1 MEQPSGLRLA
11 DSVEIKMIYG
21 KKRCLAGQRFLLP
34 KGGFHLEVKINK
46 DIREYNEAVFFGM
59 SMRQC
64 VGAGLAVLAAVG
76 AYFGLHSR
84 MGTETVSWLCIL
96 AAAPFAALGF
106 VRYHGM
112 TCEQALWVW
121 LRSELLEPRRLT
133 ASQTN
138 NLHGNDMQNLLAE
151 KQADSLGKTSTQ
163 LWVERLQGRF
173 RKQKEVIRKDEN
185 PG

>member
-1 MEQPSGLRLA
+1 M
-11 DSVEIKMIYG
+11 
-21 KKRCLAGQRFLLP
+21 
-34 KGGFHLEVKINK
+34 EVKINK

-76 AYFGLHSR
+76 TYFGLHSR
-84 MGTETVSWLCIL
+84 VGTETVSWLCIL

>member
-1 MEQPSGLRLA
+1 M
-11 DSVEIKMIYG
+11 
-21 KKRCLAGQRFLLP
+21 
-34 KGGFHLEVKINK
+34 EVKINK

-76 AYFGLHSR
+76 TYFGLHSR
-84 MGTETVSWLCIL
+84 VGTETVSWLCIL
-96 AAAPFAALGF
+96 VAAPFAALGF

-121 LRSELLEPRRLT
+121 LRSELLEPKRLT

>member
-1 MEQPSGLRLA
+1 M
-11 DSVEIKMIYG
+11 
-21 KKRCLAGQRFLLP
+21 
-34 KGGFHLEVKINK
+34 EVKINK

-76 AYFGLHSR
+76 TYFGLHSR
-84 MGTETVSWLCIL
+84 VGTETVSWLCIL

-151 KQADSLGKTSTQ
+151 KQAESLGKTPTQ

>member
-1 MEQPSGLRLA
+1 M
-11 DSVEIKMIYG
+11 
-21 KKRCLAGQRFLLP
+21 
-34 KGGFHLEVKINK
+34 EVKINK

-76 AYFGLHSR
+76 VYFGFGSQV
-84 MGTETVSWLCIL
+84 GTETVSWLCIL

-133 ASQTN
+133 ASQVN
-138 NLHGNDMQNLLAE
+138 NLHWNDMQNILAE
-151 KQADSLGKTSTQ
+151 KQTESLGKTRMQ
-163 LWVERLQGRF
+163 LWLERLCSRF
-173 RKQKEVIRKDEN
+173 RKQKEVSRDDEN

>member
-1 MEQPSGLRLA
+1 M
-11 DSVEIKMIYG
+11 
-21 KKRCLAGQRFLLP
+21 
-34 KGGFHLEVKINK
+34 EVKINK